1 MTQFI
6 DMSPEKLLAAE
17 ENHGLGE
24 GRDCSPANA
33 RDDIIVRTPLRR
45 IPAIENLADFEKL
58 AEDREIAKSS
68 TNIVFWKTSDR
79 DIMFKRR
86 QEEELHRDT
95 YTLKLMKN
103 AAVDAIT
110 SPRLRWLENP
120 INPLLFCERP
130 SPTPEKISSDEGADG
145 SNKISIISTLKLRPA
160 GTILPEIAG
169 YSSCDGEKISGCDGS
184 SRWNGMQ
191 TKEFLMHSTS
201 DIEARSL
208 RNLHR
213 NRSISL
219 GLSSLRKKK
228 SCTGPDEESAIKSSE
243 QLSVFSWNLREC
255 LQISENDNGTG
266 KSISRGSIE
275 SRQGSAVWFGSSS
288 GLSDEAD
295 EHVRQTRDSHPW
307 LETFLPAQEGIKS
320 LRSNATAPQLRTPRT
335 HSL

>member
-6 DMSPEKLLAAE
+6 DMSEKLLAAE

-24 GRDCSPANA
+24 GRDCSPTNA

-58 AEDREIAKSS
+58 EEDREIVKSS
-68 TNIVFWKTSDR
+68 TNIVFWKTSDI

-95 YTLKLMKN
+95 CTLTAKLMKN

-130 SPTPEKISSDEGADG
+130 SPAPENISNDEGADA

-160 GTILPEIAG
+160 GTILPESKIAG

-184 SRWNGMQ
+184 SRWNRMQ
-191 TKEFLMHSTS
+191 TKEFVMHGTS
-201 DIEARSL
+201 DTEARSL
-208 RNLHR
+208 
-213 NRSISL
+213 
-219 GLSSLRKKK
+219 
-228 SCTGPDEESAIKSSE
+228 
-243 QLSVFSWNLREC
+243 
-255 LQISENDNGTG
+255 
-266 KSISRGSIE
+266 
-275 SRQGSAVWFGSSS
+275 
-288 GLSDEAD
+288 
-295 EHVRQTRDSHPW
+295 
-307 LETFLPAQEGIKS
+307 
-320 LRSNATAPQLRTPRT
+320 SN
-335 HSL
+335 